1 MGNRQ
6 AGSPARPSEVQRAPV
21 WQIFFSS
28 RGAMCVLVHAVPAG
42 AAARLRMP
50 KLRVLPLMPVT
61 AATMRCEVHLHRAAT
76 PTRCNR
82 EGDEMSRTFCPHPA
96 QVLRGLAPQR
106 AQLGAGFL
114 RGLHFLRLRDVEDD
128 ALVALAQVGQ

>member
-28 RGAMCVLVHAVPAG
+28 RGSMCVLVHAVP
-42 AAARLRMP
+42 
-50 KLRVLPLMPVT
+50 PVT

-96 QVLRGLAPQR
+96 QLLRGLAAAFAAGAVLLGSVA
-106 AQLGAGFL
+106 AQAQDAASYPNKPI
-114 RGLHFLRLRDVEDD
+114 RIIVPRVVRDD
-128 ALVALAQVGQ
+128 